1 MASTP
6 LNLST
11 TKIQLKARLR
21 VPFLMTSKK
30 LNSEFVKKFKLSLSS
45 ENNLTNYSES
55 KLNKLNIDS
64 FGKYSLKTNLLK
76 KLLLNLSIKE
86 LCQEE
91 KECSKRC
98 KEVISEID
106 SENRS
111 LKLQNLPL
119 IKPRNKFIKK
129 KIIIK
134 KIKSK
139 PKPFKR
145 LIYKKNLLSDYPNI
159 PYLSSSSN
167 KVTSYMESTKERER
181 EKERT
186 LSTSKSNSKIEF
198 SPNALFNYKQNYSII
213 KGGGIRYNNSIFRY
227 KNMNDLLHF

>member
-1 MASTP
+1 MTSTP

-86 LCQEE
+86 LYQEE

-98 KEVISEID
+98 KEVISEIIPKNAQI
-106 SENRS
+106 E
-111 LKLQNLPL
+111 LQNLPL
-119 IKPRNKFIKK
+119 IKPQKIFIKK
-129 KIIIK
+129 NIKIK
-134 KIKSK
+134 KIKFQEE
-139 PKPFKR
+139 PFKR
-145 LIYKKNLLSDYPNI
+145 IIRKKNIFLEHRRNPS
-159 PYLSSSSN
+159 LSSAN
-167 KVTSYMESTKERER
+167 KITTSMESTKE
-181 EKERT
+181 KEMDRN
-186 LSTSKSNSKIEF
+186 LSTSKLNIILTPK
-198 SPNALFNYKQNYSII
+198 ALFNYRHNFSIL
-213 KGGGIRYNNSIFRY
+213 KRGGIKYNNSIFRY

>member
-1 MASTP
+1 M
-6 LNLST
+6 
-11 TKIQLKARLR
+11 
-21 VPFLMTSKK
+21 
-30 LNSEFVKKFKLSLSS
+30 
-45 ENNLTNYSES
+45 
-55 KLNKLNIDS
+55 
-64 FGKYSLKTNLLK
+64 
-76 KLLLNLSIKE
+76 SIKE
-86 LCQEE
+86 LYNEE

-134 KIKSK
+134 KIKPK
-139 PKPFKR
+139 PKPLKR

-167 KVTSYMESTKERER
+167 KITTYIESTKEREK
-181 EKERT
+181 EKEKI
-186 LSTSKSNSKIEF
+186 LSTSKSNSKIEL
-198 SPNALFNYKQNYSII
+198 SPITLFNYKQNYSII
-213 KGGGIRYNNSIFRY
+213 TGGGIRYNNSIFRY

>member
-1 MASTP
+1 MTSTP

-98 KEVISEID
+98 KEFISEIIPKNAQI
-106 SENRS
+106 E
-111 LKLQNLPL
+111 LQNLPL
-119 IKPRNKFIKK
+119 IKPQKIFIKK
-129 KIIIK
+129 NIKIK
-134 KIKSK
+134 KIKFQEE
-139 PKPFKR
+139 PFKR
-145 LIYKKNLLSDYPNI
+145 I
-159 PYLSSSSN
+159 
-167 KVTSYMESTKERER
+167 
-181 EKERT
+181 
-186 LSTSKSNSKIEF
+186 
-198 SPNALFNYKQNYSII
+198 
-213 KGGGIRYNNSIFRY
+213 
-227 KNMNDLLHF
+227 